1 MRWIDSN
8 ALQKKEYLY
17 FTAKMKSTSSD
28 KIRLLD
34 EIEHHYKIHKEAIRV
49 RLSEFQSV
57 PPSEYFYELIYC
69 LLTPQSSAAHAEQVV
84 AQLRAAGF
92 RFQNINPE
100 PILRRK
106 EHYIRF
112 HKTKTRHVLHMKEQF
127 PVIAQKLSEPVSA
140 FDLREWLVMHI
151 MGLGYKE
158 STHFLRNIGKNN
170 GLAILD
176 RHILRMLERLGVV
189 DSIPNSI
196 SKGQYLE
203 IEKQFKMFADNIGIV
218 LDELDLVFWSIG
230 TGEIRK

>member
-1 MRWIDSN
+1 
-8 ALQKKEYLY
+8 
-17 FTAKMKSTSSD
+17 MKSTSRD
-28 KIRLLD
+28 KTKLLD
-34 EIEHHYKIHKEAIRV
+34 ELEHHYLTHKEAIRV

-57 PPSEYFYELIYC
+57 PPSEYFYELTYC
-69 LLTPQSSAAHAEQVV
+69 LLTPQSSAAHAEQAV

-92 RFQNINPE
+92 RSHPIDIE

-112 HKTKTRHVLHMKEQF
+112 HRTKTRHLLHMKEQF
-127 PVIAQKLSEPVSA
+127 SDIIQKLSEPASA

-151 MGLGYKE
+151 IGLGYKE
-158 STHFLRNIGKNN
+158 ATHFLRNIGKND

-176 RHILRMLERLGVV
+176 RHILRMLELLGVV

-196 SKGQYLE
+196 SKKQYLE
-203 IEKQFKMFADNIGIV
+203 IEQRFKIFSNNVGIG
-218 LDELDLVFWSIG
+218 LDELDLVFWSKS